1 MIKKTEAIVMRINP
15 FSRTSHIVSWLAVDG
30 SRIVTSI
37 KGATRSKSAFLGQ
50 YDLFYTCELL
60 YYTRNHNGVHVAR
73 ESTPLIFRDAFR
85 SNWRAAQCAS
95 WFTALAYHASGSLSP
110 DATLYRLL
118 SETLDFIAAS
128 AYAPPPI
135 IFARYEAKI
144 LDLAGLQPNFS
155 ACILCS
161 ERKEEEEEE
170 SFRFNLAS
178 GSRHCPE
185 HTSRD
190 YTDPI
195 IAISKRTVDL
205 YHEVLRTRSLGL
217 QSPVAKIRGPAVF
230 ALLRFLGLF
239 MRYHLD
245 HVPIDGRAIA
255 LKALAGP
262 ALVAS
267 HEE

>member
-1 MIKKTEAIVMRINP
+1 MIEKSEALVMRINP
-15 FSRTSHIVSWLAVDG
+15 FSRTSHIVSWLAADG

-60 YYTRNHNGVHVAR
+60 YYTRSHNGVHIAR
-73 ESTPLIFRDAFR
+73 ECTPLIVRDAFR
-85 SNWRAAQCAS
+85 TNWRAAQCAS

-110 DATLYRLL
+110 DPNLYRLL
-118 SETLDFIAAS
+118 TETLDFIAAS
-128 AYAPPPI
+128 TYAPPPI
-135 IFARYEAKI
+135 VFARYEAKI

-155 ACILCS
+155 ACRLCS
-161 ERKEEEEEE
+161 EGEEE

-178 GSRHCPE
+178 GSRHCVE

-190 YTDPI
+190 YADPI
-195 IAISKRTVDL
+195 IAVSKRTVDL
-205 YHEVLRTRSLGL
+205 YQEVLRTRSLGL
-217 QSPVAKIRGPAVF
+217 QSPISKIRGPAVF

-239 MRYHLD
+239 LRYHLD

-262 ALVAS
+262 RD
-267 HEE
+267 E